1 MPSTNTGESDEL
13 SYGSEHQWPAAK
25 HLNIRIRAIYLM
37 TPADLIR
44 LVHCLK
50 TYFYFSFADFFPSVL
65 LPMEMEYVYQ
75 RSVSFHLFGI
85 SNFMSFYLTFV
96 KVNRT
101 ISILSDENT

>member
-1 MPSTNTGESDEL
+1 
-13 SYGSEHQWPAAK
+13 
-25 HLNIRIRAIYLM
+25 
-37 TPADLIR
+37 
-44 LVHCLK
+44 
-50 TYFYFSFADFFPSVL
+50 
-65 LPMEMEYVYQ
+65 MEMEYVYQ